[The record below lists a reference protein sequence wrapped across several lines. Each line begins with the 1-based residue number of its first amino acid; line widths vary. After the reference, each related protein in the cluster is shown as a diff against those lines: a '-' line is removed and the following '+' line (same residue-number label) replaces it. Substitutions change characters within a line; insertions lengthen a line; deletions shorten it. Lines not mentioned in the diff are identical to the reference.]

1 MQHCG
6 IVSLR
11 NKLCRAHQYIW
22 SEVLPHS
29 LWSYER
35 ANRTGN
41 LPMSV
46 KDWLTDYLLHTHI
59 SYHLISRDY
68 CIWLPACHVN
78 RRSSLNA
85 AGWVGPLFVIT
96 QFTGCLYPECSSPQF
111 MGLLQY
117 SLELC
122 FCSYCDTS
130 HNDLCYFCSLFHF
143 FFSLPSV
150 SHHYSLSLSLA
161 LSLTPLLS
169 SPFLDFASF
178 SFFSHVCVCYVL
190 FIFPPSS
197 LCFLRVTPWRRAQW
211 EIACQPPV
219 SPLLRRLTAIL
230 SPPQQVSHP
239 TSQALKNYV
248 LSLSRHVSGRG
259 CFCFISFC
267 LSPSLSCC
275 FQPWKPASLL
285 ISQSTQ
291 WGGRRRGGRERRTAS
306 LEPLPVR
313 L

>member
-143 FFSLPSV
+143 FFP
-150 SHHYSLSLSLA
+150 Y
-161 LSLTPLLS
+161 LLS
-169 SPFLDFASF
+169 HTITLFL
-178 SFFSHVCVCYVL
+178 SH
-190 FIFPPSS
+190 S
-197 LCFLRVTPWRRAQW
+197 
-211 EIACQPPV
+211 
-219 SPLLRRLTAIL
+219 
-230 SPPQQVSHP
+230 
-239 TSQALKNYV
+239 
-248 LSLSRHVSGRG
+248 
-259 CFCFISFC
+259 
-267 LSPSLSCC
+267 LSPSLLY
-275 FQPWKPASLL
+275 SLL
-285 ISQSTQ
+285 LFLTLRLFLFFPMYVCVTCCLYFHPHPS
-291 WGGRRRGGRERRTAS
+291 AS
-306 LEPLPVR
+306 SE
-313 L
+313 